1 MIRHTMLPGKWFM
14 TCDEE
19 QVYHNDY
26 NKIDHLATHGLSAI
40 KLIEQQPYGPL
51 TNKATLGQM
60 HLPKP
65 EWNPV
70 SERNKPIVKDLYVG
84 YDAPRF
90 GMTQILQTGMIIGA
104 VGWAMGWRYGLTPIF
119 DHIKNTW

>member
-51 TNKATLGQM
+51 TNKATLGQIPI
-60 HLPKP
+60 PKAN
-65 EWNPV
+65 WNPV
-70 SERNKPIVKDLYVG
+70 SEKNKTELPDLYFGV
-84 YDAPRF
+84 DAPRYGVIQALQASLVIGF
-90 GMTQILQTGMIIGA
+90 G
-104 VGWAMGWRYGLTPIF
+104 GWVMGWRYGLTPIF